1 MSKEK
6 RKTIILEIDP
16 PVDEK
21 SKRRMGF
28 YERVGFLPNSFDH
41 IHPPYHNGI
50 KGHELVVMSY
60 PDKLS
65 ISEYDLFFQYLKSNA
80 KSLIP
85 PFIRSKTTLL
95 SKINP

>member
-28 YERVGFLPNSFDH
+28 YERVGFLPNSFEH
-41 IHPPYHNGI
+41 IYHPYHNGI

-60 PDKLS
+60 PEKLS

-85 PFIRSKTTLL
+85 PL
-95 SKINP
+95 SEAKPLFFQK

>member
-85 PFIRSKTTLL
+85 PL
-95 SKINP
+95 SEAKPLFFQK

>member
-28 YERVGFLPNSFDH
+28 YERVGFLQNSFDH

-60 PDKLS
+60 PEKLS

-85 PFIRSKTTLL
+85 PL
-95 SKINP
+95 SEAKPLFFQK